1 VEQRYGDAD
10 RLRAT
15 VYGGNRDVL
24 QYQAFS
30 QAFQAPATS
39 AFQAFP
45 AAEQPVRPGLR
56 RFGKHG
62 VACHALRAAF
72 PVADQKKCP
81 GPLVI
86 PNSYSNWS
94 ITGG

>member
-72 PVADQKKCP
+72 PVADQKKRP

-86 PNSYSNWS
+86 PN
-94 ITGG
+94 